1 MAVRSRTV
9 GSALSVRP
17 MSGHIGAEID
27 GVDLGQPL
35 SPELVA
41 EIRATLLRWK
51 VVFFRDQHITRQQ
64 HVELG
69 RLFGSVTPA
78 HPTLPP
84 AYPHHPEILLLDNLR
99 SRGGGRDRTE
109 PGWHTDVTFVPNPPM
124 ASILRAVVV
133 PEYGGDTQWANL
145 VTAYD
150 NLSSSVRSMID
161 NMRAVH
167 RNVLASQ
174 GQVTL
179 TDFQKTLQAKQLLAV
194 HPVVRVHPETGERAL
209 FVNPLWTSHLLD
221 VPARESRHIL
231 ALLYEQLTDPTY
243 TVRFRWEPGSIAFWD
258 NRATAHLVPRDVPE
272 GMHRSLERITL
283 AGDVPVGPDGF
294 QSYALSGESFD

>member
-84 AYPHHPEILLLDNLR
+84 AYPPTTPR
-99 SRGGGRDRTE
+99 SCYSTTCG
-109 PGWHTDVTFVPNPPM
+109 PAAVAAIAPNPDG
-124 ASILRAVVV
+124 S
-133 PEYGGDTQWANL
+133 
-145 VTAYD
+145 
-150 NLSSSVRSMID
+150 
-161 NMRAVH
+161 
-167 RNVLASQ
+167 
-174 GQVTL
+174 
-179 TDFQKTLQAKQLLAV
+179 
-194 HPVVRVHPETGERAL
+194 
-209 FVNPLWTSHLLD
+209 
-221 VPARESRHIL
+221 
-231 ALLYEQLTDPTY
+231 PT
-243 TVRFRWEPGSIAFWD
+243 
-258 NRATAHLVPRDVPE
+258 
-272 GMHRSLERITL
+272 
-283 AGDVPVGPDGF
+283 
-294 QSYALSGESFD
+294 